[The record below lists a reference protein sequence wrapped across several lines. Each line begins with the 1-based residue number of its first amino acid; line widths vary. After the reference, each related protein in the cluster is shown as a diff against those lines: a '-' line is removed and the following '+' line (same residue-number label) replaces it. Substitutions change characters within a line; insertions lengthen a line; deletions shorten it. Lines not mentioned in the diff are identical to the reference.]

1 MRNLRLLLIVV
12 CALFAAPLFAATD
25 EATDLAAARALFDK
39 NLDAIRHRDRPAY
52 LELYVHSDHL
62 ARVGATGFQTG
73 FDDFAKQR
81 DVRWPDTFDASDLHL
96 VRVAPGIVYA
106 TYRYRV
112 RYGNEEHTGISERV
126 FLKTPAGWRIG
137 VTGAIDAPAGT
148 PPPPRA
154 IVGAT
159 LVDGRGGP
167 PIANAN
173 VILRDGKID
182 CAGDCAVPAG
192 VATIDGH
199 GLWVTPGL
207 VDAHVHFAQTGWADG
222 RPDFL
227 DVRATHP
234 YAKVEADL
242 KANPQRYAKS
252 YICSGVTAVFDVGGF
267 PWTLQ
272 LADRF
277 ANDTL
282 APHIAAAGPL
292 LSPFIPQQLLLPAE
306 QEFISIKDEAA
317 ARAAVDYNA
326 AQGSKAIKIWYIVR
340 PPDLPVEA
348 SEKAVMAAGDEAAK
362 LGLPLI
368 VHSTGLAEAKVAL
381 RAGAKVL
388 VHSVEDLPVDDEFL
402 ALAKKNGTILIP
414 TLTVIQNVGKLFHA
428 GADKKM
434 PPVDDPNHCVD
445 KSTMAK
451 LAETASVADIPA
463 DRLGRVDKRISDTL
477 AAANPNLMKLVA
489 AGIPIATGTD
499 AGNPLTLHGPAIYAE
514 MDAMQSAGM
523 TPMQVIVASTA
534 TAARA
539 MGLDAVA
546 GTIEKGK
553 DADLVIVGADPT
565 KDVANF
571 RKVRYVVRAGVVRN
585 IEELSA
591 MAQ

>member
-1 MRNLRLLLIVV
+1 MRKLLIAIALLL
-12 CALFAAPLFAATD
+12 AAPLFAD
-25 EATDLAAARALFDK
+25 EISDVAAARTLFNA
-39 NLDAIRHRDRPAY
+39 NLDAIRHRDRAGY
-52 LELYVHSDHL
+52 LSLYVHSDHL
-62 ARVGATGFQTG
+62 VRVGATGFVTG
-73 FDDFAKQR
+73 YDDFAKQR

-96 VRVAPGIVYA
+96 VRVSNGVVYG

-112 RYGNEEHTGISERV
+112 RYGAEEHAGISERV
-126 FLKTPAGWRIG
+126 FLKTPQGWRIG
-137 VTGAIDAPAGT
+137 VTGAIDTPLGT

-159 LVDGRGGP
+159 LIDGRGGAP
-167 PIANAN
+167 VANAN
-173 VILRDGKID
+173 IILRDGKID
-182 CAGDCAVPAG
+182 CAGTCPVPEG
-192 VATIDGH
+192 IATIDAH
-199 GLWVTPGL
+199 GLFVTPGL

-227 DVRATHP
+227 DVRAKYP
-234 YAKVEADL
+234 YDKVEADL

-252 YICSGVTAVFDVGGF
+252 YICSGVTSVFDVGGF

-272 LADRF
+272 LSDRF

-306 QEFISIKDEAA
+306 QEFIFIKDEAA
-317 ARAAVDYNA
+317 ARTGVDYNA

-340 PPDLPVEA
+340 PPDLAVEV
-348 SEKAVMAAGDEAAK
+348 SEKAVMAAGDEATK
-362 LGLPLI
+362 KGLPLI

-388 VHSVEDLPVDDEFL
+388 VHSVEDLPVDDEFI
-402 ALAKKNGTILIP
+402 ALAKKNGTTLIP
-414 TLTVIQNVGKLFHA
+414 TLTVIQNVVKLYHA
-428 GADKKM
+428 AVDKKM

-445 KSTMAK
+445 KTTMAK
-451 LAETASVADIPA
+451 LAETANSEVPA
-463 DRLGRVDKRISDTL
+463 DRVGRMDKRMANML
-477 AAANPNLMKLVA
+477 AAANPNLVKLVA

-539 MGLDAVA
+539 MGIDAVT

-553 DADLVIVGADPT
+553 DADLVILSADPT

-571 RKVRYVVRAGVVRN
+571 RKVRYVARAGVVRN
-585 IEELSA
+585 IEELSG

>member
-1 MRNLRLLLIVV
+1 MRILGTIFVALILAIPAV
-12 CALFAAPLFAATD
+12 AATD
-25 EATDLAAARALFDK
+25 EAADLAAARAVFEK
-39 NLDAIRHRDRPAY
+39 NLDAIRHRDRAAY
-52 LELYVHSDHL
+52 LDLYLHSDHL
-62 ARVGATGFQTG
+62 ARVGATGFVTG
-73 FDDFAKQR
+73 YDDFAKQR
-81 DVRWPDTFDASDLHL
+81 DTRWPDTFDASDLHL
-96 VRVAPGIVYA
+96 VRVAPGVVYG

-112 RYGNEEHTGISERV
+112 RYVAEEHTGISERV
-126 FLKTPAGWRIG
+126 FVKTADGWRIG
-137 VTGAIDAPAGT
+137 VTGAVDTPPGT

-159 LVDGRGGP
+159 LIDGRGGAP
-167 PIANAN
+167 MPNAN
-173 VILRDGKID
+173 VIIRDGKIE
-182 CAGDCAVPAG
+182 CAGNCPIPDG
-192 VATIDGH
+192 VTTIDAKGM
-199 GLWVTPGL
+199 WVTPGL

-227 DVRATHP
+227 DVRTKYP
-234 YAKVEADL
+234 YDKVEAEL

-252 YICSGVTAVFDVGGF
+252 YVCSGVTSVFDVGGF

-292 LSPFIPQQLLLPAE
+292 LSPYIPQQLLLPAE

-326 AQGSKAIKIWYIVR
+326 SHGAKAIKVWYIVR
-340 PPDLPVEA
+340 PPDLAVEV
-348 SEKAVMAAGDEAAK
+348 SEKAVMAAGDEATK
-362 LGLPLI
+362 RGLPLI

-388 VHSVEDLPVDDEFL
+388 VHSVENLPVDDEL
-402 ALAKKNGTILIP
+402 IALAKKNGTILIP
-414 TLTVIQNVGKLFHA
+414 TLTVIQNVVKLYHA
-428 GADKKM
+428 AVDKKM

-445 KSTMAK
+445 KSTMLK
-451 LAETASVADIPA
+451 LADTATADVSPE
-463 DRLGRVDKRISDTL
+463 RLGRMDKRMADTL

-539 MGLDAVA
+539 MGLDAVT

-553 DADLVIVGADPT
+553 DADLVIVAADPT

-571 RKVRYVVRAGVVRN
+571 RKIRYVARAGVVRN
-585 IEELSA
+585 VEELSA